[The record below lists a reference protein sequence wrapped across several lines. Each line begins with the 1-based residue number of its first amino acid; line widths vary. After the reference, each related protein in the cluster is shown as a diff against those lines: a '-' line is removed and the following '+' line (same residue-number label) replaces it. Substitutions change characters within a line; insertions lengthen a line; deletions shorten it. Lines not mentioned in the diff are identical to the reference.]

1 MAPVDPLL
9 IDLPD
14 RLEGERVIVRPWA
27 EADNP
32 GLWDAIDSSREHLEP
47 WMTWVESTRNPD
59 NSMQYIR
66 RSRAQ
71 WLLRE
76 NLPVAIVERATGRI
90 IGSSGLHRIDW
101 TYRLFEIG
109 YWVRADAE
117 GRGYASETARLLA
130 RLAFDELDANRVEL
144 RIDSRNVR
152 SLRVA
157 ERLGFVLEGTLRRKM
172 PAPGGEPTDMH
183 VLALLPEEY
192 RLLPWSSDQQT
203 AISHQ
208 LSAVRKTPTLGPDR

>member
-1 MAPVDPLL
+1 MASVNPLL

-14 RLEGERVIVRPWA
+14 QLEGERVIVRPWA
-27 EADNP
+27 EGDTA
-32 GLWDAIDSSREHLEP
+32 GLWDAIDSSREHLEAWMP
-47 WMTWVESTRNPD
+47 WVDRYRNPD
-59 NSMQYIR
+59 DALEYCR
-66 RSRAQ
+66 RSPAR
-71 WLLRE
+71 WLLRDD
-76 NLPVAIVERATGRI
+76 LPVAIVERTTGQI
-90 IGSSGLHRIDW
+90 VGGSGIHRPDW

-109 YWVRADAE
+109 YWLRADAE
-117 GRGYASETARLLA
+117 GHGYASETVQLLT

-144 RIDSRNVR
+144 RIDTRNVR

-192 RLLPWSSDQQT
+192 QRLPWAS
-203 AISHQ
+203 
-208 LSAVRKTPTLGPDR
+208 PE